1 MTASFRLPNDSG
13 RALATIESHLAAV
26 SKDRPDIAELAKLIG
41 IIAATA
47 IPLGQRLALGAI
59 PGNPAAL
66 VGTNESGDAQKAL
79 DVAAHGL
86 YMDALKHGSVR
97 SVLSEEAED
106 VVELNADGRYNVAI
120 DPIDGSG
127 SIGIGAP
134 LGILFCIFPGE
145 GGFLR
150 TGRDILAAGYVS
162 FGHACDIAFSLGE
175 GVTIATLDHR
185 IGTFSIVDEDWKMPA
200 ENPVLAYN
208 ASNTGSW
215 SDGLQR
221 YIGDCLAGKKGP
233 RGKSFNMRWLA
244 AAVGDLHRILRQ
256 GGIFLYP
263 GDKRPG
269 YENGRLRLLYEA
281 FPIAY
286 IVEQAGGL
294 AGDGHGP
301 VLDRM
306 PKSHH
311 EHAPLI
317 FGSKAEMQTLQSYI
331 DKNANGGL

>member
-26 SKDRPDIAELAKLIG
+26 SKDRPDLAELAKLIG

-134 LGILFCIFPGE
+134 LGILFCIFPSD

-294 AGDGHGP
+294 ASDGHGP

>member
-1 MTASFRLPNDSG
+1 MTAPFQLSNDSS
-13 RALATIESHLAAV
+13 RVLPTIESHLAAL
-26 SKDRPDIAELAKLIG
+26 SKDNPELEDLAKLIG

-79 DVAAHGL
+79 DVAAHDL
-86 YMDALKHGSVR
+86 YIRALRAGSVR

-106 VVELNADGRYNVAI
+106 IVDLNPEGRYNVAI

-134 LGILFCIFPGE
+134 LGVLFCIFPSDD
-145 GGFLR
+145 GFLR
-150 TGRDILAAGYVS
+150 SGRDILAAGYIS
-162 FGHACDIAFSLGE
+162 FGHASDIAFSMGR

-185 IGTFSIVDEDWKMPA
+185 IGTFCIVDQGWKMPL
-200 ENPVLAYN
+200 ESPMLAYN
-208 ASNTGSW
+208 ASNTGVW
-215 SDGLQR
+215 SGGLQR
-221 YIGDCLAGKKGP
+221 YVADCLAGKKGP
-233 RGKSFNMRWLA
+233 RGRSFNMRWLG
-244 AAVGDLHRILRQ
+244 AAVGDLHRIVRQ

-263 GDKRPG
+263 GDRRPG
-269 YENGRLRLLYEA
+269 YEKGRLRLLYEV

-286 IVEQAGGL
+286 IIEQAGG
-294 AGDGHGP
+294 AATDEQGP
-301 VLDRM
+301 VLDRI
-306 PKSHH
+306 PESHH

-317 FGSKAEMQTLQSYI
+317 FGSRAEMQVLHSYL
-331 DKNANGGL
+331 DQNLNGEF